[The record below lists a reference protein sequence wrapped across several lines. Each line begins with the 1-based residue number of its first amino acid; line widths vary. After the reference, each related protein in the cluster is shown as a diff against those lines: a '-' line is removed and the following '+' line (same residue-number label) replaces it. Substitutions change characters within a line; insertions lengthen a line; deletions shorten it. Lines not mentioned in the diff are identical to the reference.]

1 MYLYRSETKQ
11 LKIDYWRVDQQF
23 NIRDLYEDTE
33 SLAGCN
39 GRIVEGTDG
48 KGESRNRRG
57 FKGFAD
63 EPEDQNATPISAL
76 HPRGGTLREKGSSV
90 MPARGRT
97 CAFPFAR
104 LGTATYES

>member
-1 MYLYRSETKQ
+1 MNNL
-11 LKIDYWRVDQQF
+11 IRVTLVRKYGKFSRVHEQ
-23 NIRDLYEDTE
+23 
-33 SLAGCN
+33 
-39 GRIVEGTDG
+39 IVEGTDCG
-48 KGESRNRRG
+48 KGETRNRRG

-76 HPRGGTLREKGSSV
+76 HPRGTSSGGTLREKGSSV